1 MSSGTDLLILVGTLL
16 VLVFSGV
23 HIAVSLGLTALL
35 GLFLMTGDP
44 HAMFS
49 FASNTAYEALRDY
62 VFAVI
67 PLFLLMGEFLAKCG
81 AATDLF
87 ALVNKLTRRVAGR
100 LGVATVLANAVF
112 AFITG
117 VSIAAAAAFSKIAWP
132 EMKRYGYE
140 RQFALGC
147 IAGSACLGM
156 LIPPSVLMIVWG
168 VLTEMAIGKL
178 FIAGII
184 PGLLVV
190 TLYIGYILWVAK
202 TQPHRVGEGVG
213 PAAPAVPA
221 QAVRPGGPMADNAN
235 ASADE
240 PDLRTILW
248 STAGII
254 VLVLLVLGGIWFG
267 FFTPTEG
274 AGVGATLALL
284 LAIARGMKPREMV
297 QAIISVG
304 RTSAPLLILLVTAQ
318 LYSRVLSMTG
328 ITGMAKDFFLQSG
341 LSPYAILALM
351 ILVWFILG
359 AIIDSISIIL
369 LTVPVFAPIAM
380 ALGFDPI
387 AFAIIGILAIETGLL
402 TPPFGILVFTVK
414 AAVEGE
420 PDLKNG
426 EIFRG
431 SVPYWICLLGAILA
445 IVAFPEIAT
454 WLPRLGDV
462 VPK

>member
-1 MSSGTDLLILVGTLL
+1 
-16 VLVFSGV
+16 
-23 HIAVSLGLTALL
+23 
-35 GLFLMTGDP
+35 
-44 HAMFS
+44 
-49 FASNTAYEALRDY
+49 
-62 VFAVI
+62 
-67 PLFLLMGEFLAKCG
+67 
-81 AATDLF
+81 
-87 ALVNKLTRRVAGR
+87 
-100 LGVATVLANAVF
+100 
-112 AFITG
+112 
-117 VSIAAAAAFSKIAWP
+117 
-132 EMKRYGYE
+132 
-140 RQFALGC
+140 
-147 IAGSACLGM
+147 M

-168 VLTEMAIGKL
+168 VLTEIAIGKL

-184 PGLLVV
+184 PGLMVV
-190 TLYIGYILWVAK
+190 GLYIAYILWVAY
-202 TQPHRVGEGVG
+202 TQPHRVGEGS
-213 PAAPAVPA
+213 AAGGALAANDLASPA
-221 QAVRPGGPMADNAN
+221 QPELP
-235 ASADE
+235 E
-240 PDLRTILW
+240 TDLRTILW

-254 VLVLLVLGGIWFG
+254 ALVLLVLGGIWFG

-284 LAIARGMKPREMV
+284 LAVLRGMKPPEMV

-341 LSPYAILALM
+341 LSPYAVLALM
-351 ILVWFILG
+351 ILVWFLLG

-369 LTVPVFAPIAM
+369 LTVPVFAPIAA

-414 AAVEGE
+414 SAVPDE
-420 PDLKNG
+420 PGLKNG

-431 SVPYWICLLGAILA
+431 AVPYWICLLGAIGA

-454 WLPRLGDV
+454 WLPTLGDA

>member
-1 MSSGTDLLILVGTLL
+1 MTSGTDLLILVATLL

-23 HIAVSLGLTALL
+23 HIAISLGLTALL

-44 HAMFS
+44 QAMLS

-140 RQFALGC
+140 RKFALGC

-190 TLYIGYILWVAK
+190 CLYIGYILWVAK
-202 TQPHRVGEGVG
+202 TQPHRVGEGVAPSTPIESAATAG
-213 PAAPAVPA
+213 PATTPAE
-221 QAVRPGGPMADNAN
+221 
-235 ASADE
+235 ASPDE

-254 VLVLLVLGGIWFG
+254 ALVLLVLGGIWFG

-284 LAIARGMKPREMV
+284 LAIARGMKPSEMV

-341 LSPYAILALM
+341 LSPYAVLALM

-414 AAVEGE
+414 AAVPDE
-420 PDLKNG
+420 PGLKNG

-431 SVPYWICLLGAILA
+431 AVPYWICLLSAILA
-445 IVAFPEIAT
+445 IVAFPQIAT
-454 WLPRLGDV
+454 WLPSLGDV

>member
-1 MSSGTDLLILVGTLL
+1 
-16 VLVFSGV
+16 
-23 HIAVSLGLTALL
+23 
-35 GLFLMTGDP
+35 MTGDP
-44 HAMFS
+44 HAMLS

-132 EMKRYGYE
+132 EMKRYGYD

-190 TLYIGYILWVAK
+190 CLYIGYILWVAK
-202 TQPHRVGEGVG
+202 TQPHRVGEGVA
-213 PAAPAVPA
+213 PSTSVEAAAKA
-221 QAVRPGGPMADNAN
+221 GTMSHQATAAI
-235 ASADE
+235 DE

-297 QAIISVG
+297 QAVISVG

-431 SVPYWICLLGAILA
+431 AVPYWICLLSAIVA
-445 IVAFPEIAT
+445 IVAFPQIAT
-454 WLPRLGDV
+454 WLPSLGDV